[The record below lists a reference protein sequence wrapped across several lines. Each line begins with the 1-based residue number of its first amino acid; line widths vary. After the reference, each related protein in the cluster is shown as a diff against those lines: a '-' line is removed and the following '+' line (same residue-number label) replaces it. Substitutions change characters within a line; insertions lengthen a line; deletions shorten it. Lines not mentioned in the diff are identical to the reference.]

1 MTQKINQEIL
11 AAVNRPGGAYGDEL
25 ATISPTYR
33 EDLTAMIEIGIP
45 IEIATDPAG
54 RRYAYLKA
62 IDGTAAPIAPPEA
75 SAPLPPPVVPQP
87 GSAAASAPPA
97 EAPPA
102 PPEVSEAAADTEP
115 AGDYDIRFT
124 ANELRVWSKE
134 GGARIQFAAA
144 GTASAQAALLYAMTI
159 PARAVF
165 DVRLKLTGTTEPP
178 EKKAA
183 KKAPSLADV
192 AGVEDELESPAAEGG
207 PMPLYQ
213 YRCPACDTLY
223 EELQRPDDVPAPCPG
238 CRTPGERQI
247 SAPAP
252 AIIKGTEK
260 NPYKKSKQQLSQEI
274 DEQIRDNEIPPD
286 LADAQAKLADL

>member
-1 MTQKINQEIL
+1 MTQKISQEIL

-25 ATISPTYR
+25 AQISPTYR

-62 IDGTAAPIAPPEA
+62 IDAAPAPPAPPEA
-75 SAPLPPPVVPQP
+75 SAPLPPPIVPQP

-102 PPEVSEAAADTEP
+102 PPEPVEATPETE
-115 AGDYDIRFT
+115 AEDDYDIRFT

-165 DVRLKLTGTTEPP
+165 DVRLKLTGTKPA
-178 EKKAA
+178 KKAA
-183 KKAPSLADV
+183 SLADV
-192 AGVEDELESPAAEGG
+192 AGVEDELESASAEGG

-213 YRCPACDTLY
+213 YRCPNCDTVY
-223 EELQRPDDVPAPCPG
+223 EELQRPDDAPAPCPA

-252 AIIKGTEK
+252 AVIKGTEK
-260 NPYKKSKQQLSQEI
+260 NPYKKTRQQLSQEI

-286 LADAQAKLADL
+286 LADAQAKLAGL